1 MTEQAVKGRW
11 SDLGRR
17 LVSAVVLLG
26 IAAVDIWTG
35 GIWFI
40 LMVAAL
46 VGLMAWELDRM
57 TAPEAEGAQAP
68 GLAFLAFLGFFG
80 AVGTY
85 WPINAL
91 ILATVVVGF
100 LGTARRDRLASG
112 LAILAILL
120 AAMALGRLQHS
131 QGTPALLWLIGVVIA
146 SDVLGY
152 FAGRLIGGPKF
163 WPAISPKKTWSG
175 TIAGWIG
182 AALVGLGFVIWDGA
196 PMGLIWMS
204 ALLALAGQ
212 LGDIGESWLKRR
224 AGVKDSSNLIPGH
237 GGVMDRFDAL
247 TGAAL
252 ALFLIGLVWPAMPL
266 PLAAPDLEQGSIDFT
281 IPLNDAPSPAPAE
294 PELLGPRIQP

>member
-1 MTEQAVKGRW
+1 MTEQVAKGRW

-17 LVSAVVLLG
+17 LVSAVVLVA

-35 GIWFI
+35 GLWFI
-40 LMVAAL
+40 LMVAGL

-57 TAPEAEGAQAP
+57 TAPDGELVQAP
-68 GLAFLAFLGFFG
+68 GLALMAAICLFG
-80 AVGTY
+80 AVGFSA
-85 WPINAL
+85 PIDVAL
-91 ILATVVVGF
+91 IGVIAVGF
-100 LGTARRDRLASG
+100 LGTDRRQRVPAT
-112 LAILAILL
+112 LAILAIML
-120 AAMALGRLQHS
+120 AAMQLCLLQHK

-152 FAGRLIGGPKF
+152 FAGRLLGGPKF

-175 TIAGWIG
+175 TVAGWIG
-182 AALVGLGFVIWDGA
+182 AGLVGLGFVTWGGA
-196 PMGLIWMS
+196 PWGLVWVS

-212 LGDIGESWLKRR
+212 MGDIGESWLKRQ

-252 ALFLIGLVWPAMPL
+252 ALFLLLHFFPALPL
-266 PLAAPDLEQGSIDFT
+266 PLAEPDLDQGLIRFE
-281 IPLNDAPSPAPAE
+281 IPLEDSVPSE
-294 PELLGPRIQP
+294 PELFGPRIQP